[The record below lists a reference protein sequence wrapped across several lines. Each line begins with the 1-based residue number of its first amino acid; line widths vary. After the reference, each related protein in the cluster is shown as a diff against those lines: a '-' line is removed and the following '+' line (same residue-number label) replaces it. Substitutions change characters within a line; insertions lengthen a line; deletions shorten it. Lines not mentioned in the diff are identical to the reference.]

1 MYGYI
6 RQPDG
11 VLKPIQLNGIK
22 NIFREGNSINIVYFQ
37 VGSTP
42 LEIPRVDQGYYY
54 MNQVVKTCVDDP
66 SAPGNFKTDLY
77 TLSSTDF
84 VNGDVKISFGNTH
97 LDILE
102 VFTKWMNSILSGVV
116 HATSDVTLNDYS
128 PSLKVGYV
136 FSAESS
142 LPTVLAYRVPEGD
155 DPCETVPT
163 IQGSEECVVA
173 SDLTINA
180 TPPVHT
186 SIFKTI
192 WNETDKTLNLE
203 PLLDG
208 QYILWQWIAAE
219 QCEDPLEFS
228 CQQPCASEGGA
239 SPPTYRNAIASDP
252 GQVLTTVFGGAING
266 YTICE
271 ANIQQIFTSDR
282 TSYTPDP
289 LSPNDPGAG
298 TPVANPTGG
307 MAYAIQD
314 PGCCGYLTG
323 GVWPTASAPDIQ
335 GVALNVGNIYNS
347 SDFRIRQTGSVTWP
361 NANNLNGAQ
370 ISGTES
376 EIGTRFCDQ
385 VDTNVYAQEIVIPSI
400 ISTNGQDNNPS
411 ETDYNTKPIINP
423 TFGKSSVYPFSIG
436 LAVHGGTPDTIVPQI
451 GISGI
456 NMNVLT
462 IEAGTYTL
470 ANGNPNPEFLIMNG
484 VPTCYESA
492 EGGLYRL
499 DESLSQSKL
508 AGTTNPD
515 STYVGDTNPIF
526 WKDGAPDS
534 NLSGGNAW
542 ITIKGINMRPLWRI
556 GGSTWQQAFRESFG
570 PQFSGTNTHTKL
582 VEAGIIP
589 QGEAGFGAISELVS
603 NNLRMW
609 QRSIATNP
617 KGEVTTTDWT
627 LYSPATT
634 TASGL
639 LPLMTNDTYQETGGP
654 PPWDDR
660 NTATDVVTIP
670 ILIPETDPKL
680 LAAGF
685 THRAFGAGSM
695 NDTTTD
701 WSQGPQD
708 STEENE
714 FRIRGV
720 GMRQSMNP
728 PYSWQVAPI
737 IQPNQTGNC
746 S

>member
-22 NIFREGNSINIVYFQ
+22 NIFREGNSLNIVYFQ

-42 LEIPRVDQGYYY
+42 LEIPRVDQGVYYLTG
-54 MNQVVKTCVDDP
+54 NVKTCIEDP
-66 SAPGNFKTDLY
+66 SYPGAYKTDLY

-84 VNGDVKISFGNTH
+84 VNGDVKISFGDTH

-116 HATSDVTLNDYS
+116 HASSDVTLNDYS
-128 PSLKVGYV
+128 PSLKVGYA

-142 LPTVLAYRVPEGD
+142 LPTVLAYKIPEGQ
-155 DPCETVPT
+155 DPCEVVPT
-163 IQGSEECVVA
+163 IEGSEECVVA

-186 SIFKTI
+186 NIFKTI

-203 PLLDG
+203 PLFDG

-219 QCEDPLEFS
+219 ECAEGVT
-228 CQQPCASEGGA
+228 CYQPCAAEGG
-239 SPPTYRNAIASDP
+239 SPPATYRNAIASDP
-252 GQVLTTVFGGAING
+252 GQVLTTIFAGAING

-271 ANIQQIFTSDR
+271 ANIQQIFTSNR
-282 TSYTPDP
+282 TSYTPDVFD
-289 LSPNDPGAG
+289 PNNPAAG

-307 MAYAIQD
+307 IAYAISD
-314 PGCCGYLTG
+314 PGCCGIATG
-323 GVWPTASAPDIQ
+323 GVWPTASGPSLL
-335 GVALNVGNIYNS
+335 GTSLNVGDLYNS
-347 SDFRIRQTGSVTWP
+347 SDFRIRQTGLGVTWP
-361 NANNLNGAQ
+361 GASNSNGTQ
-370 ISGTES
+370 ISGYEN
-376 EIGTRFCDQ
+376 EIGTRFCDS

-400 ISTNGQDNNPS
+400 ISIGGQDGNPT
-411 ETDYNTKPIINP
+411 EADYNTKPVINP
-423 TFGKSSVYPFSIG
+423 TFGKDQVYPFNIS
-436 LAVHGGTPDTIVPQI
+436 LAVHGGMADTIVPQI

-470 ANGNPNPEFLIMNG
+470 ANGSPNPEWLIMNG
-484 VPTCYESA
+484 VPTVVDAA

-508 AGTTNPD
+508 AGTTNPE

-526 WKDGAPDS
+526 WRNGAPES
-534 NLSGGNAW
+534 NAAGGNAW

-556 GGSTWQQAFRESFG
+556 KGSTWNQVVNSFTDG
-570 PQFSGTNTHTKL
+570 YTGTKTYSKL
-582 VEAGIIP
+582 AEAGIIP
-589 QGEAGFGAISELVS
+589 QGEAGFGYVPELTS
-603 NNLRMW
+603 ANLRMW
-609 QRSIATNP
+609 QRSITTDP
-617 KGEVTTTDWT
+617 KTGDVTTTDWT
-627 LYSPATT
+627 LYSPANT
-634 TASGL
+634 TAAGL
-639 LPLMTNDTYQETGGP
+639 LPLMTNESFEAQSGP
-654 PPWDDR
+654 PPWETQ
-660 NTATDVVTIP
+660 NTGTYVVTIP
-670 ILIPETDPKL
+670 ILLPETDPKL

-695 NDTTTD
+695 NDTETL
-701 WSQGPQD
+701 WSGPPQIG
-708 STEENE
+708 SIENKY
-714 FRIRGV
+714 RIRGV
-720 GMRQSMNP
+720 GMTQSMSA
-728 PYSWQVAPI
+728 PYPWEVAPI
-737 IQPNQTGNC
+737 IQPNLTGNC

>member
-6 RQPDG
+6 KQPDG

-22 NIFREGNSINIVYFQ
+22 NIFREGNSLNIVYFQ

-42 LEIPRVDQGYYY
+42 LEIPRVDQSYYY
-54 MNQVVKTCVDDP
+54 MQGVVKTCVEDP
-66 SAPGNFKTDLY
+66 NQGGAFNTDLY

-84 VNGDVKISFGNTH
+84 VNGDVKISFGDTH
-97 LDILE
+97 LDILD

-116 HATSDVTLNDYS
+116 HASSDITLNDYS

-142 LPTVLAYRVPEGD
+142 LPTVLAYKVPEGE
-155 DPCETVPT
+155 DPCEVVPT

-203 PLLDG
+203 PLFDG
-208 QYILWQWIAAE
+208 QYILWQWIAAQ
-219 QCEDPLEFS
+219 QCDEMAG
-228 CQQPCASEGGA
+228 CTQPCASEGGA
-239 SPPTYRNAIASDP
+239 APATYRNAIASDP
-252 GQVLTTVFGGAING
+252 GQVLTTIFAGAING
-266 YTICE
+266 YTICD

-282 TSYTPDP
+282 TSYTPDVF
-289 LSPNDPGAG
+289 SPNDPSAG
-298 TPVANPTGG
+298 TPVPNPNGG
-307 MAYAIQD
+307 AAYAISD
-314 PGCCGYLTG
+314 PGCCDIATG
-323 GVWPTASAPDIQ
+323 GVWPTASAPSIL
-335 GVALNVGNIYNS
+335 GTSLNAGDLYNS
-347 SDFRIRQTGSVTWP
+347 SDFRIRQTGMGVSWP
-361 NANNLNGAQ
+361 GASNSNGTQ
-370 ISGTES
+370 ISGFEN
-376 EIGTRFCDQ
+376 EIGTRFCDS

-400 ISTNGQDNNPS
+400 ISVDGQAGNPT
-411 ETDYNTKPIINP
+411 EADYNTKPIINP
-423 TFGKSSVYPFSIG
+423 TFGKEQVYPFSIN
-436 LAVHGGTPDTIVPQI
+436 LAVHGGTPDTIVPEI

-470 ANGNPNPEFLIMNG
+470 ANGNPNPEILIMNG
-484 VPTCYESA
+484 VPTVADVA

-526 WKDGAPDS
+526 WRNGAPDS
-534 NLSGGNAW
+534 NISGGNAW

-556 GGSTWQQAFRESFG
+556 GGSTWGQVFQANYG
-570 PQFSGTNTHTKL
+570 PQFSGTNTSAKL
-582 VEAGIIP
+582 TEAGIIP
-589 QGEAGFGAISELVS
+589 QGEAGFGMVPELTS

-609 QRSIATNP
+609 QRSKTTDP
-617 KGEVTTTDWT
+617 KTGDVTTTDWT

-634 TASGL
+634 PAAGL
-639 LPLMTNDTYQETGGP
+639 LPLMTNDSFELQGGP
-654 PPWDDR
+654 PPWETV
-660 NTATDVVTIP
+660 NTGTYVVTIP
-670 ILIPETDPKL
+670 ILLPETDPKL

-695 NDTTTD
+695 NDTTTN
-701 WSQGPQD
+701 WSQGPQA
-708 STEENE
+708 EAVENKY
-714 FRIRGV
+714 RVRGV
-720 GMRQSMNP
+720 GMTQSMSA
-728 PYSWQVAPI
+728 PYSWEVAPI